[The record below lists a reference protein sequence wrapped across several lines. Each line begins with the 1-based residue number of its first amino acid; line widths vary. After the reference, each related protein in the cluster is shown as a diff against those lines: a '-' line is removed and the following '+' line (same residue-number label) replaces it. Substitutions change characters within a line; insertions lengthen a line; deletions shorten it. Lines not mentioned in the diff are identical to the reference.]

1 MALDIEFTKSYT
13 FHKVQLYKRNTFD
26 KIQAYLGDETIIVL
40 IGARQVGKTHILYYI
55 QKFLEKKGKKV
66 FYYDLEYPE
75 LLNTLNGGVDSFTSD
90 LSGKGYKKGQEVFVL
105 IDEIQYMEDPTK
117 FLKIMH
123 DHYPNIKLLV
133 SGSSTF
139 EIKKKFK
146 ESLVGRTVN
155 FEVYPLS
162 FEEFLIFKG
171 KNYKIT
177 KNMTDYKML
186 QGVPYNILPANVL
199 LAEDITSFEKL
210 LYTEILALSNRAG
223 YCWAE
228 NKHFATVFK
237 IHITNISKSI
247 NNLKAHNYIA
257 VTFLHKGINNVQRRI
272 FINHQKFTD
281 WLINEKKQQ
290 HLQYSELDDYKSAE
304 ELGLDSLVEGDTEKI
319 TPPLSENTKLDFTS
333 LAKTPNYYFSE
344 NTKLIINHTNK
355 ALKYINI
362 LIKGNG
368 DQKTEKETELNN
380 KIFSVNLMDFIL
392 VSCFILYDI
401 LFVYNML
408 VTRTPQLLNL
418 KITSSSFLKPPLAVS
433 DPNLDVP

>member
-1 MALDIEFTKSYT
+1 
-13 FHKVQLYKRNTFD
+13 
-26 KIQAYLGDETIIVL
+26 
-40 IGARQVGKTHILYYI
+40 
-55 QKFLEKKGKKV
+55 
-66 FYYDLEYPE
+66 
-75 LLNTLNGGVDSFTSD
+75 
-90 LSGKGYKKGQEVFVL
+90 
-105 IDEIQYMEDPTK
+105 
-117 FLKIMH
+117 
-123 DHYPNIKLLV
+123 
-133 SGSSTF
+133 
-139 EIKKKFK
+139 
-146 ESLVGRTVN
+146 
-155 FEVYPLS
+155 
-162 FEEFLIFKG
+162 
-171 KNYKIT
+171 
-177 KNMTDYKML
+177 MTDYKML

-380 KIFSVNLMDFIL
+380 KIFSVNNNSEEKWEDSVKKILDKKVELKNCSNRQVAQIILWYAKELRGKRITKPLPWIKKIENILQVEKIDFTDLIEAMWRL
-392 VSCFILYDI
+392 EHNAWMSGRADKSRYKKGLPWHWDLGYIFGNFKTKSAIEIGLNRPIEYKASGKALDAYNKIKHLCSESFNQIVYDQPNYSSGDGQVDSDDDRRELSDDEI
-401 LFVYNML
+401 AL
-408 VTRTPQLLNL
+408 RQAQL
-418 KITSSSFLKPPLAVS
+418 KEAMFG
-433 DPNLDVP
+433 